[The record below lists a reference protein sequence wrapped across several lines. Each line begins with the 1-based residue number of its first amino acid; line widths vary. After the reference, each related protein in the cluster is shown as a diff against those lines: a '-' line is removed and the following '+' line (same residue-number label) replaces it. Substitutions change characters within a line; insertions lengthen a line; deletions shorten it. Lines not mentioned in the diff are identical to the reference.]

1 MGLVGWHSVT
11 FRCSDRAENKVMRP
25 FKHTIKATR
34 WTRHTNTLWLWHLTR
49 SAGTCDGSEPKNSW
63 QDGGDAH
70 FHSPGDS
77 CICYSELG
85 RRVGHHATHDH
96 KYCSRGN
103 IRTFALI
110 WLLLK
115 AFLLLVQTVHEH
127 SNDQIWKETPFKDVQ
142 VLFDCISPSSF
153 THRSTGGSCKV
164 VGLFSLKYRL
174 KNQFENIS

>member
-1 MGLVGWHSVT
+1 M
-11 FRCSDRAENKVMRP
+11 FCCSDIAETKWWKMQAHNKPMRWP
-25 FKHTIKATR
+25 WHTK
-34 WTRHTNTLWLWHLTR
+34 TLWLWHLTE
-49 SAGTCDGSEPKNSW
+49 SAGTCDGLEPKNSW
-63 QDGGDAH
+63 HDGGDVH
-70 FHSPGDS
+70 FHRPGDS
-77 CICYSELG
+77 RICYLKLR

-96 KYCSRGN
+96 KYCSHGN
-103 IRTFALI
+103 IMTFALI

-115 AFLLLVQTVHEH
+115 ALLLVQTVHEH

-164 VGLFSLKYRL
+164 VGLFSLKYLL